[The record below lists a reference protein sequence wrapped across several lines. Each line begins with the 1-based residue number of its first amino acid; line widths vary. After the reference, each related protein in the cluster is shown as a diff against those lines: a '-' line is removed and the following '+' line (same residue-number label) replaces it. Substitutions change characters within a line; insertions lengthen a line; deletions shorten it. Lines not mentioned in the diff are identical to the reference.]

1 VVDTHI
7 VTVLQ
12 SDGSDVPNFVSFS
25 VSGKEITIKLN
36 ILAYFEDN
44 VENWSFILKVE
55 DQNTLGITTLSDQIE
70 WSIEI
75 EGVNS

>member
-1 VVDTHI
+1 MVDTHI

>member
-1 VVDTHI
+1 VEDTHI

-12 SDGSDVPNFVSFS
+12 SDGSDVPNFVTFA
-25 VSGKEITIKLN
+25 VSGKEITINLN